1 MQTRDHIIHKFRDRI
16 QAGERVKLRG
26 SELEQLAECFVG
38 ELVELNQEGNDD
50 EQMIQALAQGEIALL
65 EEGYPRQSVSGQY
78 LSTYR
83 KAIERAIA
91 AGELPLTETNS
102 YDKHWEKR
110 DGSDEGV
117 SREHY
122 ALKHLKYD
130 QTTYKRLREQSTA
143 HNNQRQ
149 DDLQV
154 VPLQRYLDQVSS
166 LMEGNDSRHL
176 AIAIAALTGR
186 RITEVIS
193 KGHFEKT
200 DYPYALHFSGQQK
213 KADDV
218 SFDIL
223 TLLPAQQVLEAIER
237 FRGLRAI
244 APLVDEGVGHGDAPV
259 TSLNGRIN
267 TQVRKLFE
275 FTGIVPV
282 PYGFKSV
289 SIHRLRGIY
298 GAISIHYFCPEHQH
312 EHRFLQHYLGH
323 VIDGEVAPNSRATDH
338 YFHYRLSR
346 PDGMLIGARG
356 VKIPANGLP
365 PTRVVETA
373 QQGNGVLKPL
383 VQEHDMDKP
392 LEEFSIQDALT
403 TARDRGLQQLDI
415 RTLLTWKRQRGI
427 NSKFWSLKDD
437 YGISF
442 DFEGDRWVDLWQGQ
456 QQTDN
461 QQEQTTE
468 PMDDTH
474 SLQLSQTDLQR
485 LSTLA
490 KSHAGASDDA
500 QPLTAL
506 RALLD
511 AAENQDTQA
520 PSAAPAPAP
529 IEAFVERLGTSIAHQ
544 AATLNWL
551 TQEIQ
556 SLRQENDRLRQQSQQ
571 SGGDSKEL
579 QQLREELGRLQQQ
592 NQQLHD
598 KCDRFDNARKALLGI
613 QNDDGNGDGA
623 DDSSQS
629 STPTTQTDDT
639 TQPKPKRR
647 RRSGGAVERAK
658 SIFDAISAWNQQHPD
673 QACAV
678 NASLLEREF
687 GINRNA
693 ARTFES
699 QFADQI
705 EQLHNL
711 SGVENASS
719 HNRGLDFDA
728 VKSFVETNV

>member
-1 MQTRDHIIHKFRDRI
+1 MQTRDHIIQKFRDRI

-26 SELEQLAECFVG
+26 SELQQLANCFV
-38 ELVELNQEGNDD
+38 VELIELNRQGSDD
-50 EQMIQALAQGEIALL
+50 ENTVRALAQGEIALL
-65 EEGYPRQSVSGQY
+65 EEGYSRQSVSGQY

-91 AGELPLTETNS
+91 SGELPLTEINS

-117 SREHY
+117 EREHY

-154 VPLQRYLDQVSS
+154 VPLQRYLDQVAS
-166 LMEGNDSRHL
+166 LLEQDDSRHL

-186 RITEVIS
+186 RITEVIC
-193 KGHFEKT
+193 KGRFEKT

-223 TLLPAQQVLEAIER
+223 TLLPANQVLEAIER

-244 APLVDEGVGHGDAPV
+244 APLVQEGAGHGDPRV

-282 PYGFKSV
+282 PHGFKSV

-338 YFHYRLSR
+338 YFHYRLAR
-346 PDGMLIGARG
+346 PDGSLIHARG

-373 QQGNGVLKPL
+373 QQSNGDQKLAAVDHP
-383 VQEHDMDKP
+383 MDTP
-392 LEEFSIQDALT
+392 LEEFSIQDALA

-427 NSKFWSLKDD
+427 NSKFCSLKDD

-442 DFEGDRWVDLWQGQ
+442 DFDSDTWVDLWDGNEHTEDQ
-456 QQTDN
+456 QDP
-461 QQEQTTE
+461 QQDTQ
-468 PMDDTH
+468 PMKDTH
-474 SLQLSQTDLQR
+474 TLRLSEADLQR
-485 LSTLA
+485 LKAIAQNT
-490 KSHAGASDDA
+490 AGTSDDA
-500 QPLTAL
+500 DPLTAL
-506 RALLD
+506 RTLLD
-511 AAENQDTQA
+511 AVEDQNTQQ
-520 PSAAPAPAP
+520 PSEAPAPAP
-529 IEAFVERLGTSIAHQ
+529 IEALANQ

-556 SLRQENDRLRQQSQQ
+556 SLRQQNQQLQQQTQQSD
-571 SGGDSKEL
+571 GDSQQV
-579 QQLREELGRLQQQ
+579 QQLRKELGRLQQH
-592 NQQLHD
+592 NQQLQH
-598 KCDRFDNARKALLGI
+598 KCDRFEMARKALLGI
-613 QNDDGNGDGA
+613 QTDDLDGDGV
-623 DDSSQS
+623 DVPSQS
-629 STPTTQTDDT
+629 PESAQKAADSTAPP
-639 TQPKPKRR
+639 QPKRK
-647 RRSGGAVERAK
+647 RRSGGAIERAK

-673 QACAV
+673 QACAI

-693 ARTFES
+693 ARSFETEY
-699 QFADQI
+699 ADEI

-728 VKSFVETNV
+728 VKSFVEENV

>member
-1 MQTRDHIIHKFRDRI
+1 MQTRDSIIHKFRNRI
-16 QAGERVKLRG
+16 QAGERVKLR
-26 SELEQLAECFVG
+26 SAELEQLAECFAH
-38 ELVELNQEGNDD
+38 ELIELSQQGKDD
-50 EQMIQALAQGEIALL
+50 EQTIQALAQGEIALL

-83 KAIERAIA
+83 KAIEAAIA
-91 AGELPLTETNS
+91 SGEIPLTERNS

-117 SREHY
+117 DREHY

-154 VPLQRYLDQVSS
+154 VPLQRYLDQVAS
-166 LMEGNDSRHL
+166 LLEGGDSRHL

-186 RITEVIS
+186 RITEVIC
-193 KGHFEKT
+193 KGHFEAA
-200 DYPYALHFSGQQK
+200 DYPYALRFSGQQK
-213 KADDV
+213 KAEAV

-244 APLVDEGVGHGDAPV
+244 APLVKEGAGHGDAPV

-298 GAISIHYFCPEHQH
+298 GAIAIHYFCPEHRH

-346 PDGMLIGARG
+346 PDGTLIHARG

-365 PTRVVETA
+365 PTRVSQPVQQSNGDQKLAAVEH
-373 QQGNGVLKPL
+373 P
-383 VQEHDMDKP
+383 MDTP
-392 LEEFSIQDALT
+392 LEEFSIQDALA

-442 DFEGDRWVDLWQGQ
+442 DFEGDRWVDLWKGEQH
-456 QQTDN
+456 TDN
-461 QQEQTTE
+461 HQKQGTE
-468 PMDDTH
+468 PMDDIHT
-474 SLQLSQTDLQR
+474 LQLSQMDLQR

-490 KSHAGASDDA
+490 QSHARAGDA

-511 AAENQDTQA
+511 TLENQTAQEH
-520 PSAAPAPAP
+520 SAAPDPNP
-529 IEAFVERLGTSIAHQ
+529 IEALANQ

-551 TQEIQ
+551 TQEVQ
-556 SLRQENDRLRQQSQQ
+556 SLRQENDRLRQQTQQ
-571 SGGDSKEL
+571 SGGDPKEL
-579 QQLREELGRLQQQ
+579 QQLREELRRLQQE
-592 NQQLHD
+592 NKSLNE
-598 KCDRFDNARKALLGI
+598 KCDRFEKARQALLGI
-613 QNDDGNGDGA
+613 QNDDGNGNGDGA

-629 STPTTQTDDT
+629 STPTSQTNDT
-639 TQPKPKRR
+639 IQPKPKPKRK

-693 ARTFES
+693 ARTFETEY
-699 QFADQI
+699 ADEI

-719 HNRGLDFDA
+719 HNRGLDFQA
-728 VKSFVETNV
+728 VKSFVEENV

>member
-1 MQTRDHIIHKFRDRI
+1 MQTRDSIIHKFRDRI
-16 QAGERVKLRG
+16 QARERVKLR
-26 SELEQLAECFVG
+26 SAELEQLAECFAH
-38 ELVELNQEGNDD
+38 ELIELSQQGKDD
-50 EQMIQALAQGEIALL
+50 EQTIQALAQGEIALL

-83 KAIERAIA
+83 KAIEAAIA
-91 AGELPLTETNS
+91 SGEIPLTEINS

-117 SREHY
+117 EREHY

-154 VPLQRYLDQVSS
+154 VPLQRYLAQVSS
-166 LMEGNDSRHL
+166 LLEGNDSRHL

-186 RITEVIS
+186 RITEVIC

-213 KADDV
+213 KAEAV

-223 TLLPAQQVLEAIER
+223 TLLPAQQVLEAVER

-244 APLVDEGVGHGDAPV
+244 APLVDEGAGHGDARV

-282 PYGFKSV
+282 PHGFKSV

-323 VIDGEVAPNSRATDH
+323 VINGEVAPNSRATDH

-346 PDGMLIGARG
+346 PDGTLIGARG

-365 PTRVVETA
+365 PTRVIEPV
-373 QQGNGVLKPL
+373 QQSNGDQNIAAVDHP
-383 VQEHDMDKP
+383 MDTP
-392 LEEFSIQDALT
+392 LEEFSIQDALA

-442 DFEGDRWVDLWQGQ
+442 DFDGDRWVDLWQGEQ
-456 QQTDN
+456 LTDN
-461 QQEQTTE
+461 HQEQTTE

-474 SLQLSQTDLQR
+474 TLQLSNMDLQR

-490 KSHAGASDDA
+490 QSHARAGDDA

-511 AAENQDTQA
+511 TLENQTAQER
-520 PSAAPAPAP
+520 SAAPTSNP
-529 IEAFVERLGTSIAHQ
+529 IEALANQ

-551 TQEIQ
+551 TQEVQ
-556 SLRQENDRLRQQSQQ
+556 SLRQENDRLRQQTQQ

-579 QQLREELGRLQQQ
+579 HQLREELGRLQQE
-592 NQQLHD
+592 NKSLNE
-598 KCDRFDNARKALLGI
+598 KCDRFEKARQALLGI
-613 QNDDGNGDGA
+613 QSSDDDGNGDGA

-629 STPTTQTDDT
+629 STSTAQTDDAI
-639 TQPKPKRR
+639 QPKPKRK

-658 SIFDAISAWNQQHPD
+658 SIFDAISAWNRQHPD

-693 ARTFES
+693 ARTFETEY
-699 QFADQI
+699 ADQI

-719 HNRGLDFDA
+719 HNRGLDFQA
-728 VKSFVETNV
+728 VKTFVDLNV